1 MTMTAA
7 ELRKILN
14 ENPKLTRERMALAFE
29 KSVSAI
35 RRILSRPDNFTFD
48 LPNSL
53 EVWPFA
59 AALGKPTEAIR
70 ANWLKLEHRTE
81 WKIGPYRNRQEIAKP
96 FI

>member
-35 RRILSRPDNFTFD
+35 RRILSLPDNFTFD

-59 AALGKPTEAIR
+59 AALGKPTQAIE
-70 ANWLKLEHRTE
+70 ANWLRLEHRTE
-81 WKIGPYRNRQEIAKP
+81 WKAGGRRGIVPMAQPVK
-96 FI
+96 